1 MNERA
6 PPPPLPP
13 RAAAPTSAPV
23 APALPPRLST
33 SAPTPTHPQTPLSLS
48 ALTMPTVLFAAI
60 LALLAYA
67 RLSVW
72 LIFLVAGLGVAAV
85 WQSEQEAEMQ
95 KEAVR
100 KLDEVAHVSGEVGIS
115 PRTPRTHI
123 TSP

>member
-6 PPPPLPP
+6 QPPPLPP
-13 RAAAPTSAPV
+13 RAAAPLTSASV
-23 APALPPRLST
+23 APALPPRLPT
-33 SAPTPTHPQTPLSLS
+33 SAPTPTHPQAPLSLS
-48 ALTMPTVLFAAI
+48 TLMMPTVLFAAI

-85 WQSEQEAEMQ
+85 WKSEQEAEMQ

-100 KLDEVAHVSGEVGIS
+100 KLEEVAHVSGEVGIS
-115 PRTPRTHI
+115 PRTP
-123 TSP
+123 